1 MTDEEWLNK
10 VTAQCVAIKKLVD
23 EINAE
28 LTARQEQIKKE
39 DEEYA
44 KEYEARFSKLNMGD
58 II

>member
-1 MTDEEWLNK
+1 MTDEEWLDK
-10 VTAQCVAIKKLVD
+10 ITAQCVAIKKLVD

-28 LTARQEQIKKE
+28 LAARQEQIKKE

-44 KEYEARFSKLNMGD
+44 KDFERRFSKLNMGD